1 MSAAR
6 NIAMVGALA
15 LTACGMA
22 AAGVEI
28 GAPAP
33 DFTLESSDAATV
45 SLADYRGQ
53 YVVLEWTN
61 HDCPYVRKHYESGNM
76 QALQREATEQGI
88 TWLTIISSA
97 PGKQG
102 HVDAAQANSLTA
114 SRDAAPDAVLFDSN
128 GDVGN
133 AYAAKTTPHMYIV
146 DPQGRL
152 IYQGGIDDKPTSRKA
167 DIETATNY
175 VRKALGE
182 ALAGEQVVNAVTR
195 PYGCSVKYKS

>member
-1 MSAAR
+1 MNTTRCILVA
-6 NIAMVGALA
+6 GALA
-15 LTACGMA
+15 LAICGVATAE
-22 AAGVEI
+22 VEI

-33 DFTLESSDAATV
+33 GFALKSSDGATV
-45 SLADYRGQ
+45 SLADYKGG

-76 QALQREATEQGI
+76 QALQREAREQDV

-97 PGKQG
+97 PGTQG
-102 HVDAAQANSLTA
+102 YVDAAQANALIE
-114 SRDAAPDAVLFDSN
+114 SRDAAPVAVLFDPE
-128 GDVGN
+128 GDVGK
-133 AYAAKTTPHMYIV
+133 AYGAKTTPHMYII
-146 DPQGRL
+146 DPEGEL

-167 DIETATNY
+167 DIEEATNY

-182 ALAGEQVVNAVTR
+182 ALSGEQVVNAVTR